1 MIQKITLIGAGNLA
15 TCLGK
20 SLKKNGFD
28 ILQVY
33 SRTKESAK
41 TLAKNLNTKYT
52 FNTED
57 LDLSSDIIVI
67 SIKDDAI
74 GGMLKK
80 IKNKNLKIVH
90 TSGSVPMKILENNS
104 SCCGVFYP
112 VMTFSKNRDIDF
124 SEIPL
129 CLEADSDEFLS
140 ELKEMAGRISSQVL
154 EINSKERKIL
164 HMAAVFAN
172 NFVNHFYDISGNILK
187 ESGLSFDILKPLIRE
202 TTSKIMEIH
211 PHDAQT
217 GPARRCDKI
226 VINRH
231 LKLLKNNPEQEKIYK
246 FVTDSI
252 ISSYKKTND
261 TPGRKTK
268 KN

>member
-20 SLKKNGFD
+20 SLKEKGFD

-33 SRTKESAK
+33 SHTEESAK
-41 TLAKNLNTKYT
+41 TLAEKLNTEYTCNTDNLNLSA
-52 FNTED
+52 D
-57 LDLSSDIIVI
+57 LIII

-74 GGMLKK
+74 GGILKK

-90 TSGSVPMKILENNS
+90 TSGSVPMKVLKNHS

-112 VMTFSKNRDIDF
+112 IMTLSKNRDMDF
-124 SEIPL
+124 SDIPL
-129 CLEADSDEFLS
+129 CLEADSNEFLS
-140 ELKEMAGRISSQVL
+140 ELREMAGRISSQVL
-154 EINSKERKIL
+154 EIHSKERKIL

-172 NFVNHFYDISGNILK
+172 NFVNHFYDISENILK
-187 ESGLSFDILKPLIRE
+187 ENGLSFDLLKPLIRE
-202 TTSKIMEIH
+202 TTSKIMEIP

-217 GPARRCDKI
+217 GPARRCDKSI
-226 VINRH
+226 INRH
-231 LKLLKNNPEQEKIYK
+231 LKLLKNNPEREKIYK

-261 TPGRKTK
+261 KPERKTK